1 MKNIRL
7 LATIAAAVLLV
18 SCSDLQGVS
27 GRVITK
33 DGEFVVQPDGRI
45 EIVVDARSGK

>member
-1 MKNIRL
+1 MK
-7 LATIAAAVLLV
+7 TLLV
-18 SCSDLQGVS
+18 LAALSALLTSCAELQGVS
-27 GRVITK
+27 GRVVTK